1 MTGGRTGK
9 CWTRLAAG
17 GWRRFVGRRFVGRRL
32 GGGGMGGDDARKNNE
47 QHGVGCDAARTSSCS
62 DDGID

>member
-1 MTGGRTGK
+1 MNNDVCEFLPADEPKQST
-9 CWTRLAAG
+9 
-17 GWRRFVGRRFVGRRL
+17 VG

-47 QHGVGCDAARTSSCS
+47 QHGVGCAARTSSCS